1 MSNAKVNFDLPTG
14 IENLDATV
22 QYTTPPYPVE
32 VVEAVTSE
40 AGLDGLRFMSSNIEA
55 VGPTADL
62 TAIELRPILQ
72 STTVE
77 DEAVQ
82 PTADLTGIELD
93 TVLVETTVE
102 DEAVQ
107 PTADLTGILLESKLI
122 ENDMNDEAVQPTANI
137 TGIELS

>member
-1 MSNAKVNFDLPTG
+1 MSRAKVNLDLPTG
-14 IENLDATV
+14 IETLNVTV
-22 QYTTPPYPVE
+22 RYTSPPYPVQ
-32 VVEAVTSE
+32 VIDAITTSP
-40 AGLDGLRFMSSNIEA
+40 GFLGLRFMPGTIEA
-55 VGPTADL
+55 VGPAADL